1 MRSSAGATVGVVT
14 ELMDMHAP
22 LSRGVIA
29 LDVVGDCGWGRLVG
43 LLESYGPADIG
54 VSTDDGD

>member
-1 MRSSAGATVGVVT
+1 MWSSTGATIGIVSK
-14 ELMDMHAP
+14 LMDVHAP

-43 LLESYGPADIG
+43 LLESYGSADIG